1 MLALTETNRLAELE
15 AVIDAG
21 FDTYIAVGQALAT
34 IKDERLYLNSHTNF
48 RDYLQ
53 DRFGISRSHGYN
65 LINAAAA
72 AAMVGDEDIKQTVA
86 LHLNDLPVGAIR
98 LGWEVV
104 KGAAG
109 GKPVTTALV
118 KSVVRVLKT
127 ALLTDAVDTGDGSM
141 VDISN
146 VWQLAVDNDAK
157 ETLERQKQ
165 HIADKQPTVKLSG
178 MVVAMVGDMVTV
190 EFADSDISNLTI
202 GKPIT
207 VYIKE

>member
-72 AAMVGDEDIKQTVA
+72 AAMVEGDVKQTVA
-86 LHLNDLPVGAIR
+86 LALSDLPVEAIR
-98 LGWEVV
+98 HGWSVV
-104 KGAAG
+104 KGMAG
-109 GKPVTTALV
+109 DKPITVALV
-118 KSVVRVLKT
+118 KSVVNVLNE
-127 ALLTDAVDTGDGSM
+127 ALHTSVVNNHEGGQVAVNP
-141 VDISN
+141 IYEY
-146 VWQLAVDNDAK
+146 AI
-157 ETLERQKQ
+157 LEDLSESIARNKQ
-165 HIADKQPTVKLSG
+165 RIADHSSAQSTSAMVVEQSGTTVTLIIPEGVTLPKLVKLFYKG
-178 MVVAMVGDMVTV
+178 V
-190 EFADSDISNLTI
+190 
-202 GKPIT
+202 
-207 VYIKE
+207 